1 MSESERYEIE
11 IRERERESEVWVEAV
26 DLVREW
32 LGEDWRE
39 IEAVDVDVDLDS
51 MKSEREIPCETWSR
65 WDMRLRLRVIEI
77 SNQIFYL

>member
-1 MSESERYEIE
+1 MRDM
-11 IRERERESEVWVEAV
+11 RLRLERECEVWAEVV

-39 IEAVDVDVDLDS
+39 IEAVNVDQLDLDS
-51 MKSEREIPCETWSR
+51 VKSEREILYETWSR
-65 WDMRLRLRVIEI
+65 WDLRLRLRVIKI

>member
-1 MSESERYEIE
+1 MRF
-11 IRERERESEVWVEAV
+11 RLERECEVWAEVV

-39 IEAVDVDVDLDS
+39 IEAVNVDQLDLDS
-51 MKSEREIPCETWSR
+51 VKSEREILYETWSR
-65 WDMRLRLRVIEI
+65 WDLRLRLRVIEI

>member
-1 MSESERYEIE
+1 MRL
-11 IRERERESEVWVEAV
+11 RLERECEVWAEVV

-39 IEAVDVDVDLDS
+39 IEAVNVDQLDLDS
-51 MKSEREIPCETWSR
+51 VKSEREILYETWSR
-65 WDMRLRLRVIEI
+65 WDLRLRLRVIEI

>member
-1 MSESERYEIE
+1 MRL
-11 IRERERESEVWVEAV
+11 RLERECEVWAEVV

-39 IEAVDVDVDLDS
+39 IEAVNVDQLDLDLV
-51 MKSEREIPCETWSR
+51 KSEREILYETWSR
-65 WDMRLRLRVIEI
+65 WDLRLRLRVIEI